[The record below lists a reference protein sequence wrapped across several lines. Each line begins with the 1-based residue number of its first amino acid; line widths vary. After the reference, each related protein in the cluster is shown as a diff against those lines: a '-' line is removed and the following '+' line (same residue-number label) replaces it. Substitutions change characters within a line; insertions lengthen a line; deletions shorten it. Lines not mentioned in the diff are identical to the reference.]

1 VTDNLRV
8 AFACVAENRPPWFSR
23 VQNLVLSIR
32 ELGGAHANDTIVV
45 NMVED
50 ADDRFAR
57 WLEGVGATV
66 RVVDPVHPVYRYT
79 NKLRMLEMAPD
90 LDYDVLVG
98 LDCDVVVLGD
108 VGAFLSTTAIGA
120 KPADRDMLT
129 GREWRMV
136 FEAAKVPV
144 PARTIVTTS
153 FGQRTY
159 SYVNSGVLLV
169 PRDLC
174 APLRALWSRFELR
187 LRDVYDREAG
197 LSLRRKYHDQLALA
211 CALEAGGLPLRSL
224 PVSMN
229 LPTHIAVHPAFL
241 HQLEDVRVVHY
252 HNGMDHRG
260 FVTASRYPAVNGQLD
275 RFNRRRAEVL
285 GIPYGGLPRPSPG
298 ERLRRVLAGRPWYH
312 APSTERIKAHLREA
326 RRRLTAVP
334 ALRERRTP

>member
-1 VTDNLRV
+1 VTDNPRAV
-8 AFACVAENRPPWFSR
+8 FACVAENRPPWFSR

-32 ELGGAHANDTIVV
+32 EFGGGHATDPIVV

-50 ADDRFAR
+50 AEDRFAQ
-57 WLEGVGATV
+57 WLERAGATV

-79 NKLRMLEMAPD
+79 NKLRMLEMTAD

-108 VGAFLSTTAIGA
+108 VGDFLSTTAIGA

-129 GREWRMV
+129 GREWRLV

-144 PARTIVTTS
+144 PARSIVTTS

-187 LRDVYDREAG
+187 LRDVYDRDAG

-211 CALEAGGLPLRSL
+211 CALEAGGMPLRSL

-229 LPTHIAVHPAFL
+229 LPTHVAVHPAFL

-252 HNGMDHRG
+252 HTGMDRLG
-260 FVTASRYPAVNGQLD
+260 FVAASRYPVVNRRLD
-275 RFNRRRAEVL
+275 RFNRRRSDVL

-298 ERLRRVLAGRPWYH
+298 ERLRRGLAGRPWYH
-312 APSTERIKAHLREA
+312 APSTERVKAGLRGA
-326 RRRLTAVP
+326 LRRLAAVP
-334 ALRERRTP
+334 TLRERRTP